1 MAAGDQSLDCGPFQS
16 TSGGTAFGSMQ
27 LFQNVSLA
35 FYPSTRGGTAFASM
49 QLFQNVSL
57 AFYQS
62 TRGGTAFG
70 SMQLLTSASV
80 LCYDAAAVAL
90 LSQLLSVL
98 GVPVLSLCVSSLL

>member
-35 FYPSTRGGTAFASM
+35 FYPSTRGGTAF
-49 QLFQNVSL
+49 
-57 AFYQS
+57 
-62 TRGGTAFG
+62 G

-98 GVPVLSLCVSSLL
+98 GVPVLSHCGSFLLCSCCCCLLLCKILC